1 MAGIQRI
8 LVATD
13 FSPGARAA
21 LRSAASLAARFGATV
36 DVVYVWLP
44 PKALP
49 LHTPTGKKGRSTL
62 SDVARR
68 EASLRMSSFIG
79 DSAPLRAQL
88 RPRVEVGVPHELIV
102 TLAATERHDLIVM
115 GACGSGASQ
124 TKLGSVTRLVLD
136 SAPCPV
142 LTMRAASRPG
152 AVAEPTARNSY

>member
-1 MAGIQRI
+1 MSGIQRI

-13 FSPGARAA
+13 FSPGAHAA
-21 LRSAASLAARFGATV
+21 LECASSLATRFGATV

-49 LHTPTGKKGRSTL
+49 LHTPAGKKGKSTL
-62 SDVARR
+62 SDIARR
-68 EASLRMSSFIG
+68 AASLQMSSFIG
-79 DSAPLRAQL
+79 DADARQAV
-88 RPRVEVGVPHELIV
+88 RPRVEVGVPHELII

-124 TKLGSVTRLVLD
+124 TRLGSVARLVLD

-142 LTMRAASRPG
+142 LTMRAAHQVG
-152 AVAEPTARNSY
+152 AVAEPMARNSY